1 MLKTLSPVVIAYC
14 NNKLITEIDNHTSL
28 FCTLFHC
35 LFDNLTRLQPAHHYH
50 WADRRP
56 PRQYRLILTSFYAFE
71 MLFHALENII
81 LFAMKEN
88 SPRKGNNSV
97 GHYKERLMGHML
109 KLMGNILPARQE
121 AFLTLME
128 RATRG
133 GGVEG

>member
-1 MLKTLSPVVIAYC
+1 MLKTFFSVVIAYY
-14 NNKLITEIDNHTSL
+14 NKKLIAEIDNHSSL
-28 FCTLFHC
+28 FCTRSYC
-35 LFDNLTRLQPAHHYH
+35 SFDNLTRLQPAHHYH
-50 WADRRP
+50 RADRRP
-56 PRQYRLILTSFYAFE
+56 PRQWCLILTSFYAFE

-81 LFAMKEN
+81 LFSIKEN
-88 SPRKGNNSV
+88 SPRKANNSV
-97 GHYKERLMGHML
+97 GQHKERLMGHML